1 MRRKETQN
9 ISDILKQ
16 FTKESAYEQKLI
28 ENRVIGNWGKVLGT
42 GIANSTRKMYISD
55 RILFVYIDS
64 SVMRQELLMIRSQ
77 IQEALNKSV
86 GKVVID
92 NIIFR

>member
-1 MRRKETQN
+1 MRRKETQK
-9 ISDILKQ
+9 ISEILKQ
-16 FTKESAYEQKLI
+16 FTQESAYEDKLL
-28 ENRVIGNWGKVLGT
+28 ENRLINNWGSVLGS
-42 GIANSTRKMYISD
+42 GIANATRKIYISN

-64 SVMRQELLMIRSQ
+64 SVMRHELLMIRTQ

-86 GKVVID
+86 GSQVID

>member
-1 MRRKETQN
+1 MRRKETQR

-16 FTKESAYEQKLI
+16 FQKESAYEQKLI
-28 ENRVIGNWGKVLGT
+28 ENRLIGNWGKILGL
-42 GIANSTRKMYISD
+42 GIANATRKIYISN
-55 RILFVYIDS
+55 RTLFVYVDS
-64 SVMRQELLMIRSQ
+64 SVMRHELLMIRSQ

-86 GKVVID
+86 GSEVID

>member
-1 MRRKETQN
+1 MRRKETQR

-28 ENRVIGNWGKVLGT
+28 ENRLVNNWGKVLGS
-42 GIANSTRKMYISD
+42 GIANATRNIYISN
-55 RILFVYIDS
+55 RTLFVSIDS
-64 SVMRQELLMIRSQ
+64 SVMRHELLMIRSQ

-86 GKVVID
+86 GAQVID